1 MTWCHP
7 AGVFIFVRKEIH
19 FRNGH
24 VTFKCV
30 FTDFLSALH
39 VSGCCVVFL
48 LLWHTKEVGH
58 SGGSEPRRPISL
70 ELPRILCRWLAD
82 ALSFTKRKKRASYTK
97 CKKNKKDLIGLC
109 VVILV
114 IFLFRHEYWMWVRQ
128 SGVVCHRVIGEG
140 GGEWEWSNKL

>member
-19 FRNGH
+19 FRNCH

-30 FTDFLSALH
+30 FTDFLSTLH

-82 ALSFTKRKKRASYTK
+82 ALSFTKRKKK
-97 CKKNKKDLIGLC
+97 ELLILNVKKIKKIW
-109 VVILV
+109 LV
-114 IFLFRHEYWMWVRQ
+114 YVWWFWLFFRHEYWMWVRQ
-128 SGVVCHRVIGEG
+128 SGVVCHWVIGEG